1 LDSEILTPAPFQRRF
16 PFMLSDDLVDELRAA
31 VTDCEAA
38 REALQSALADAEG
51 SPDADDAQLRT
62 IAEALEDWRD
72 AEQRFMDAVEAS
84 EADDV
89 STAAMLLK
97 MNHGIDAT
105 EARRGLPGVSVEGAT
120 QPFDL
125 DMTGTR
131 GTLLTTAAMEYVSS

>member
-1 LDSEILTPAPFQRRF
+1 
-16 PFMLSDDLVDELRAA
+16 MLSDDLVEELRVA

-51 SPDADDAQLRT
+51 SPDADDAQLQA
-62 IAEALEDWRD
+62 IAEALQDWRD

>member
-1 LDSEILTPAPFQRRF
+1 
-16 PFMLSDDLVDELRAA
+16 MLRDDLVDKLRAA
-31 VTDCEAA
+31 VADCETA
-38 REALQSALADAEG
+38 REALQSALEDAEEA
-51 SPDADDAQLRT
+51 PDADDAQLQA
-62 IAEALEDWRD
+62 IATALEDWRD
-72 AEQRFMDAVEAS
+72 AEQRFMNAVETS

-105 EARRGLPGVSVEGAT
+105 EARRGLPGMAVEGAT

-125 DMTGTR
+125 DTTGTR

>member
-1 LDSEILTPAPFQRRF
+1 
-16 PFMLSDDLVDELRAA
+16 MLSDDLVDELRAA

-38 REALQSALADAEG
+38 REALQLALADAEG

>member
-1 LDSEILTPAPFQRRF
+1 
-16 PFMLSDDLVDELRAA
+16 MLSDDLVEELRVA

-51 SPDADDAQLRT
+51 SPDADDAQLQA
-62 IAEALEDWRD
+62 IAEALQDWRD

-84 EADDV
+84 DADDV

>member
-1 LDSEILTPAPFQRRF
+1 
-16 PFMLSDDLVDELRAA
+16 MLSDDLVEELRVA

-51 SPDADDAQLRT
+51 SPDADDAHLQA
-62 IAEALEDWRD
+62 IAEALQDWRD